1 LNPYSGLNNPKLTT
15 QSNWLRGW
23 TDEKVAEN
31 RFTGEVILEF
41 RPDLDRTVLAIAV
54 LPVEEANFIFSET
67 GH

>member
-1 LNPYSGLNNPKLTT
+1 M
-15 QSNWLRGW
+15 
-23 TDEKVAEN
+23 AEN
-31 RFTGEVILEF
+31 QFTGEVILGF